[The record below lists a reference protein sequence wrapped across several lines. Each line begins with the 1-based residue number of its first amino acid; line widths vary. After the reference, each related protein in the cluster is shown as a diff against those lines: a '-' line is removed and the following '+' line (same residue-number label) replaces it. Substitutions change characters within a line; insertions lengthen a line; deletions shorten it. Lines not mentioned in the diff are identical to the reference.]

1 MADLNVIKAVNPF
14 DIQDTEGLNLTQQDV
29 ATLTNIGNE
38 VFTLGHDAQGAALG
52 VAASTDGG
60 KALFRGKVIQGL
72 VMGAVLG
79 GVLTW
84 GTMKLLGKR

>member
-1 MADLNVIKAVNPF
+1 MADLNVIKAINPF
-14 DIQDTEGLNLTQQDV
+14 DIQDTEGLQLTQADV

-60 KALFRGKVIQGL
+60 KSLFRMKVLQGI
-72 VMGAVLG
+72 VGGAVVG
-79 GVLTW
+79 GLLTW
-84 GTMKLLGKR
+84 GAMKLLGKR

>member
-1 MADLNVIKAVNPF
+1 MADLHLIKALNPF
-14 DIQDTEGLNLTQQDV
+14 DIQDTEGLQLTQADV

-60 KALFRGKVIQGL
+60 KSLFRMKVLQGVGIGL
-72 VMGAVLG
+72 VVG
-79 GVLTW
+79 GVVTW
-84 GTMKLLGKR
+84 GALRLLGKK